1 MSFRNV
7 NDLGN
12 FTKLRGWNELT
23 KMCYGRCCVCR
34 GCENENISIGGV
46 KCQVKAA
53 VLESVR
59 VFGVPFERSKVVIGE

>member
-1 MSFRNV
+1 MSLKNV

-23 KMCYGRCCVCR
+23 KMCYARCCVCR
-34 GCENENISIGGV
+34 GCENEHISIDGLR
-46 KCQVKAA
+46 CQVKAS

-59 VFGVPFERSKVVIGE
+59 VFGVPFERSKVVMGE